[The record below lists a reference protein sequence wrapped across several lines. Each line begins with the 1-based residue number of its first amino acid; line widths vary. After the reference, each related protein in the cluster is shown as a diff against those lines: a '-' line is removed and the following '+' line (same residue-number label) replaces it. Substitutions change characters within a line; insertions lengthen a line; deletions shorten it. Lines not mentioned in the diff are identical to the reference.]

1 MAQKIRLS
9 DIRVRSVGAAGV
21 KSQIERPRLVV
32 TPDLVGLALRDARK
46 GRRETIADIAA
57 ALRIKADFLESIEDC
72 RYGDLP
78 GMTYVRGFV
87 RHYAHYLGLDADDLV
102 NQLEHEVNLPVADR
116 APGLVPPALKREFP
130 RGGFILAGLVT
141 LVTLFGS
148 WLIAQSGNRPVDL
161 ADNGDI
167 EAQVAAQALG
177 ASEAHAPRFAFR
189 HPDLAGDAALAS
201 TSNVTP
207 ATALSSAPAAVLVA
221 QDVAQAGSPG
231 AIVAGMPHLMEPDS
245 PAAAADFATAVEA
258 EIDAMPVT
266 IRATRDNA
274 WLRVED
280 PHGRV
285 LVERTFAAGESYL
298 VPDRPGLIMVARD
311 GAAFELLVQGQSLG
325 LAGPRGVAL
334 TGEPIDPR
342 TLLRTAR
349 N

>member
-1 MAQKIRLS
+1 MES
-9 DIRVRSVGAAGV
+9 S
-21 KSQIERPRLVV
+21 IERPRLVA
-32 TPDLVGLALRDARK
+32 TQDLVGYILRDTRK
-46 GRRETIADIAA
+46 RRRETVADIAA
-57 ALRIKADFLESIEDC
+57 ILRIKAGFLEAIEDC

-78 GMTYVRGFV
+78 GVAYVRGFV
-87 RHYAHYLGLDADDLV
+87 RHYADYLGLDADTLIAR
-102 NQLEHEVNLPVADR
+102 LEQEVRLSVADR
-116 APGLVPPALKREFP
+116 APGLIPPALKRELP

-161 ADNGDI
+161 ADNNDI
-167 EAQVAAQALG
+167 AAQVAAQATG
-177 ASEAHAPRFAFR
+177 ASSLPHVPRFVSG
-189 HPDLAGDAALAS
+189 HPDLAGDAASAS
-201 TSNVTP
+201 TANMAVAAFPVAPVVSPVTGEVKP
-207 ATALSSAPAAVLVA
+207 ASLPNSGLV
-221 QDVAQAGSPG
+221 P
-231 AIVAGMPHLMEPDS
+231 GMPHLNDAAS
-245 PAAAADFATAVEA
+245 PAVTADFATAAEVEAAEA

-285 LVERTFAAGESYL
+285 LVERTFAAGESYS

-311 GAAFELLVQGQSLG
+311 GAAFELLVQGQSVG